1 MKPSLWNP
9 YPFDI
14 QMNLVRLSHVIRVE
28 LLIRPDER
36 VDESR
41 LPLILGCERHF
52 LVEQG
57 VVLQESRLEL
67 PYMVLVVRLGL
78 RIFTAVLSCRSLARG
93 RHRRTRSNQLTIS
106 L

>member
-14 QMNLVRLSHVIRVE
+14 QMNLMRLSHVIRVE
-28 LLIRPDER
+28 FLVRSDER

-41 LPLILGCERHF
+41 LPLILSCERQF

-57 VVLQESRLEL
+57 VMLQESCLEL
-67 PYMVLVVRLGL
+67 PYMVLIVRLGL
-78 RIFTAVLSCRSLARG
+78 RIFTAILSCRPSVRE
-93 RHRRTRSNQLTIS
+93 RR
-106 L
+106 

>member
-14 QMNLVRLSHVIRVE
+14 QMNLMRLSHIIRIE
-28 LLIRPDER
+28 LLVRPDER

-41 LPLILGCERHF
+41 LALVLSCERHF

-57 VVLQESRLEL
+57 VVLQESCLEL
-67 PYMVLVVRLGL
+67 PYMVLIVRLGL
-78 RIFTAVLSCRSLARG
+78 
-93 RHRRTRSNQLTIS
+93 
-106 L
+106 